1 MCALHEGDNI
11 VYCLFDRL
19 GMPVGVLLGGKI
31 PTGLSGIG
39 QRYSENKLIVI
50 VVLLI
55 EVKYAKDGLAANDL
69 HIPCIPAVQSKGIGQ
84 QEVISVLE
92 LVVDDVQ
99 IMLFHG
105 KYLHLLLRL

>member
-19 GMPVGVLLGGKI
+19 GMPVGVLAIVKIATDFSRIGIFHGKD
-31 PTGLSGIG
+31 
-39 QRYSENKLIVI
+39 KLIVI

-55 EVKYAKDGLAANDL
+55 QVKYAKDGLAANDI